1 MRDLSSLSGKLLSI
15 KLILVLLLLSGCATS
30 HKQRQIVANS
40 CAEILETGHHDI
52 ALRTGMINNTRA
64 ELGREPYTKGDQL
77 LLYALENDLCEQ
89 LILNEKAVDRKLTK
103 RMRVYGQYITL
114 LEAYLADEAFPDKNK
129 KEKISDLQET
139 LFRKGSRYGRDVYE
153 AKCLACHAAGITGAP
168 KTGVRENWQPVMS
181 KGLMSFYDSVIN
193 GHAAMP
199 ARGLCDDC
207 SDEELKEAVNY
218 MLLSL

>member
-1 MRDLSSLSGKLLSI
+1 MYI
-15 KLILVLLLLSGCATS
+15 KVVLVLLLLSGCVTS
-30 HKQRQIVANS
+30 QNAQQIVANS

-77 LLYALENDLCEQ
+77 LLYALENDMCEQ

-103 RMRVYGQYITL
+103 RIRVYGQYISL
-114 LEAYLADEAFPDKNK
+114 LEEYLADEAFPDTNK
-129 KEKISDLQET
+129 KEKISDLQDT
-139 LFRKGSRYGRDVYE
+139 LFRNGSSYGRDVYR
-153 AKCLACHAAGITGAP
+153 AKCLACHAVGVTGAP
-168 KTGVRENWQPVMS
+168 KVGVRETWQPAIS

-199 ARGLCDDC
+199 ARGFCDGC
-207 SDEELKEAVNY
+207 SDQELKEAVNY